1 MSVIVKNNG
10 SDVSLAQPLIIII
23 IITLRCLEPCLPVGK
38 IVGFK
43 LPRNKR
49 NFPDGE
55 KRR

>member
-1 MSVIVKNNG
+1 MSVVVKNNG